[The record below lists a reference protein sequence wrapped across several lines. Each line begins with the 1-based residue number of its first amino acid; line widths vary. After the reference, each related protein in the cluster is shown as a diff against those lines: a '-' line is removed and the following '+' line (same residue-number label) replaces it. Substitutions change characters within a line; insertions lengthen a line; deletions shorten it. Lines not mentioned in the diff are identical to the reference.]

1 VIFSV
6 WAPGAKSVDLIVKD
20 RRIALEPLADG
31 YWQKDVA
38 ADTETGY
45 KYSID
50 GSAPLPDPRSRW
62 QPEGVHGASY
72 VVEAGSLGR
81 RIGRKIHQ
89 SALDDAVIYELHIGT
104 FTPQGT
110 YAAAQDKLAYLADL
124 GVTHLELMPLATFP
138 GRHGWGYDG
147 VDLYAP
153 HPAYGTPSELAA
165 FVRAC
170 HGHGLAVLLDVVYNH
185 LGPDGNYLAQ
195 FGPYFTDR
203 YKTGWGAAINYDGAE
218 SDEVRRFVI
227 DNALMWLRD
236 YGFDGLRL
244 DAVHAI
250 FSFEAV
256 HVLEELAAAVKD
268 LGRELKRRFV
278 LIAES
283 DLNDPRL
290 IRAAA
295 RGGYGLD
302 AQWTDDFHHALH
314 RCFTGETAGYYADF
328 RGLEDVA
335 TALRDGYVYQGQYS
349 AFRKRRHG
357 RSPAGIEPH
366 QLIVSA
372 QNHDQIGNRAQ
383 GERLSMILEVPQLK
397 AIAAITIL
405 SPFVPLLFQGEE
417 WGAGTPFL
425 YFTDHED
432 PELGRLVAE
441 GRSREFSAFAWQ
453 GVVPNPQAA
462 DTFARS
468 KLNWAEV
475 SQPRH
480 ADVLAWYRALISL
493 RRDKVVM
500 PRGGSPD
507 SVESFAKAATNVD
520 AAAGWLTFVHNGVLA
535 AFNLADAPQPVPL
548 PDGEW
553 TLVLRSDSNE
563 ALSRDAVPEES
574 MPARATFVY
583 IGGRPC
589 ASTMRTSGRNPSS
602 AGSRPMCAFPTSPRL
617 STPNGSAMG
626 SWTRPSNSWPN
637 GAAPSRCRGCG
648 SRCGACPASHLY
660 CSWTYPVSCPK
671 ACCSTDI
678 STNNRSSPAGSRDS
692 GPGSR

>member
-6 WAPGAKSVDLIVKD
+6 WAPDAKSVELVVED

-31 YWQKDVA
+31 RWQKDVA
-38 ADTETGY
+38 AAPGAGY
-45 KYSID
+45 RYSID
-50 GSAPLPDPRSRW
+50 GSAPVPDPRSRW
-62 QPEGVHGASY
+62 QPEGVHGASH
-72 VVEAGSLGR
+72 VVEAGSLAAALGTPRATVR
-81 RIGRKIHQ
+81 RAGGKTDP
-89 SALDDAVIYELHIGT
+89 SPPLSDAVIYELHIGT

-110 YAAAQDKLAYLADL
+110 YAAAQEKLSYLAEL
-124 GVTHLELMPLATFP
+124 GVTHVELMPLASFP

-147 VDLYAP
+147 VALYAP
-153 HPAYGTPSELAA
+153 HPAYGTPTELAA
-165 FVRAC
+165 FVGAC
-170 HGHGLAVLLDVVYNH
+170 HAHGLAVLLDVVYNH

-203 YKTGWGAAINYDGAE
+203 YKTGWGEAINYDGPQ

-256 HVLEELAAAVKD
+256 HVLEELAAEVKD

-290 IRAAA
+290 IRAVAH
-295 RGGYGLD
+295 GGYGLD
-302 AQWTDDFHHALH
+302 AQWADDFHHALH
-314 RCFTGETAGYYADF
+314 RFFTGETAGYYADF

-349 AFRKRRHG
+349 MFRKRRHG
-357 RSPAGIEPH
+357 RSPAGIEPN
-366 QLIVSA
+366 QLVVSA

-383 GERLSMILEVPQLK
+383 GERLSMMLEASQLK
-397 AIAAITIL
+397 AIAALTIL

-417 WGAGTPFL
+417 WAARTPFL
-425 YFTDHED
+425 YFTDHQD

-441 GRSREFSAFAWQ
+441 GRSKEFSAFRWQ
-453 GVVPNPQAA
+453 GAVPNPQAA

-468 KLNWAEV
+468 KLNWAEL
-475 SQPRH
+475 SERRH
-480 ADVLAWYRALISL
+480 AEMLAWYRALIRL

-500 PRGGSPD
+500 PPESSPD
-507 SVESFAKAATNVD
+507 SAKAVTNFD

-535 AFNLADAPQPVPL
+535 AFNFADAAQSVPL
-548 PDGEW
+548 PDGGW
-553 TLVLRSDSNE
+553 TLVLRSDSDAATARE
-563 ALSRDAVPEES
+563 ATPQDAMLREA
-574 MPARATFVY
+574 MPAKATFIF
-583 IGGRPC
+583 IGG
-589 ASTMRTSGRNPSS
+589 
-602 AGSRPMCAFPTSPRL
+602 
-617 STPNGSAMG
+617 
-626 SWTRPSNSWPN
+626 
-637 GAAPSRCRGCG
+637 
-648 SRCGACPASHLY
+648 
-660 CSWTYPVSCPK
+660 
-671 ACCSTDI
+671 
-678 STNNRSSPAGSRDS
+678 
-692 GPGSR
+692 